1 MWSGVADVAKLH
13 LPHISSLVICQITK
27 FTFPERRWPR
37 TFQRNGMDGVEGCI
51 SSAWAKS
58 GCYGPISLSFVN
70 PRSKRTSVKNFFN
83 TPSTPSSTLNFFT
96 LSGTNP
102 FANSTSAPLFRSPL

>member
-1 MWSGVADVAKLH
+1 MWSGVADVAELH

-70 PRSKRTSVKNFFN
+70 PRSEAHLGQELLQHPFN
-83 TPSTPSSTLNFFT
+83 SIIHPQ
-96 LSGTNP
+96 
-102 FANSTSAPLFRSPL
+102 LFHPIRNQSFRKLH